1 MMGRNRR
8 WCRTTILQ
16 QRLKED
22 YMTGLLKTAGVATG
36 ALLLAMLAAPC
47 GFADARA
54 PEDAD
59 RFERQEDGRPAH
71 ARGLV
76 GSWEVEVTIRQCQSG
91 APIRTFHSLGTY
103 MTGGTMIDS
112 TSGTAQELKTPGQGE
127 WRHLGGP
134 TYEFGFKSFTFDPAG
149 NFTGWTKIVHVATM
163 DPSGESYSSA
173 GSLEV
178 YSPNGI
184 LVFTGCASTTAT
196 RYQY

>member
-1 MMGRNRR
+1 MTRALKNTGITMG
-8 WCRTTILQ
+8 IL
-16 QRLKED
+16 LI
-22 YMTGLLKTAGVATG
+22 
-36 ALLLAMLAAPC
+36 ALLAAPC
-47 GFADARA
+47 GFADERVPQGADRIEKQ
-54 PEDAD
+54 EDA
-59 RFERQEDGRPAH
+59 RPAH

-76 GSWEVEVTIRQCQSG
+76 GSWDVEVTIRQCASG
-91 APIRTFHSLGTY
+91 AAIRTFHSLGTY

-112 TSGTAQELKTPGQGE
+112 TSGTAQALKTPGQGE

-134 TYEFGFKSFTFDPAG
+134 AYEFAFKSFTFDASG

-163 DPSGESYSSA
+163 DPSGESYSSE

-178 YSPNGI
+178 YAPDGN

>member
-1 MMGRNRR
+1 MMDATGAGAGI
-8 WCRTTILQ
+8 TILQ

-22 YMTGLLKTAGVATG
+22 DMTRTLKTGGITTGV
-36 ALLLAMLAAPC
+36 LLIAMLAAPC
-47 GFADARA
+47 GFADGKA
-54 PEDAD
+54 PQEADRIEALEDA
-59 RFERQEDGRPAH
+59 RPAH

-76 GSWEVEVTIRQCQSG
+76 GSWEVEVTIRQCASG
-91 APIRTFHSLGTY
+91 AAIRSFHSLGTY

-134 TYEFGFKSFTFDPAG
+134 AYELAFKSFTFDPAG

-163 DPSGESYSSA
+163 DPSGESYSSE

-178 YSPNGI
+178 YAPNGT